1 MAATTT
7 TTKPLPSLLQQKI
20 WDARLPLEI
29 HLSRD
34 ESRQYTS
41 TPPYLTSIPRLSY
54 LPLLLPRLHRYFI
67 PWLIADAAAISPDE
81 GYFTFDGIPLKW
93 HFPIGLLY
101 DISTPTGDAVI
112 GINPSP
118 VVLHDAFINSLK
130 EADFVRSG
138 TAKPIMSLP
147 TSESKSLWTST
158 QANDLAIWAKVHGSL
173 LPKPGQW
180 RGIPLRIFLPVLND
194 DNDNDDNDD
203 HDYND
208 DTKALNSLLPSLFP
222 SRRTAVLAR
231 PILHGAPVPMSANL
245 EDLARWCCYAD
256 GWVAVVVGVNG

>member
-1 MAATTT
+1 MAANTTT
-7 TTKPLPSLLQQKI
+7 RPLLPLLQQKI

-41 TPPYLTSIPRLSY
+41 TPPYLTLIPRLSY
-54 LPLLLPRLHRYFI
+54 LPLLLPGLHRYFT
-67 PWLIADAAAISPDE
+67 PSLIADATAISPDE

-101 DISTPTGDAVI
+101 DMYVLAVQDPPAASSEASAGAGYGPFSVPQKHANAEKLPLVLTLHFNPSSSSTATADAAI

-158 QANDLAIWAKVHGSL
+158 QANDLAVWAKVHGTL
-173 LPKPGQW
+173 LPKTGEW
-180 RGIPLRIFLPVLND
+180 RGIPLRKSENIK
-194 DNDNDDNDD
+194 
-203 HDYND
+203 
-208 DTKALNSLLPSLFP
+208 TKSPN
-222 SRRTAVLAR
+222 
-231 PILHGAPVPMSANL
+231 
-245 EDLARWCCYAD
+245 
-256 GWVAVVVGVNG
+256 

>member
-1 MAATTT
+1 MA
-7 TTKPLPSLLQQKI
+7 TTKPLLPLLQQRI
-20 WDARLPLEI
+20 WNARLPLEI
-29 HLSRD
+29 RISRD
-34 ESRQYTS
+34 ESRQYAS
-41 TPPYLTSIPRLSY
+41 TPPYLTLVPRLSY
-54 LPLLLPRLHRYFI
+54 LPFLLERLHRYFS
-67 PWLIADAAAISPDE
+67 PMLIADPATISPEE

-93 HFPIGLLY
+93 HYPIGLLY
-101 DISTPTGDAVI
+101 DMYVLSVQDPAGPAS
-112 GINPSP
+112 GIIPSP

-158 QANDLAIWAKVHGSL
+158 QANDLPAWAKVHGSL

-180 RGIPLRIFLPVLND
+180 RGIPLRIFLPVLLD
-194 DNDNDDNDD
+194 GDGDGDGS
-203 HDYND
+203 
-208 DTKALNSLLPSLFP
+208 ALNSLFPSLFP

-245 EDLARWCCYAD
+245 EELARWCCYAD
-256 GWVAVVVGVNG
+256 GWVGVVVGVNG